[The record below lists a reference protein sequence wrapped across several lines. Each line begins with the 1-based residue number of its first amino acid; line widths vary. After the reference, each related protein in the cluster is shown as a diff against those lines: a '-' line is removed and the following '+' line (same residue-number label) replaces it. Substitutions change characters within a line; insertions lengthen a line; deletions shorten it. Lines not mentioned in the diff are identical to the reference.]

1 MKIYFA
7 YIRVSTVKQ
16 DQHGSSLQEQQS
28 AIEAYAARHGL
39 RIARWF
45 EETETAAKQGRR
57 QFTQLTNLL
66 RKGKAAGVII
76 HKIDRSAR
84 NLKDWAGLGELIDAG
99 VEVLF
104 AHEGLDMQTR
114 GGRLAADIQAVVAA
128 DFIRNLRDEVRKG
141 FYGRLKQ
148 GFYPL
153 PAPRGYLN
161 RGKAKAK
168 AICPIDGPLV
178 RQAFELYATG
188 NYSLELLR
196 HELFALGLCGHSG
209 RPLGFEAL
217 SLLLH
222 NPFYMGMMRIR
233 ATGEMFEGN
242 HTPLVTKRLFDRVQG
257 ILDGRH
263 YPRLQKHRFLFRR
276 LLSCAQCGRA
286 LSGER
291 QKGHAYY
298 RCHDRGCRGV
308 SVGEEKI
315 IEKVADDLKT
325 LSFDERDVGDIRDLF
340 QHHIAFEDGQADERR
355 AHVER
360 DLALLEQ
367 RITRLTDLLIDG
379 TIDKSTFDDRKSD
392 LILKRRALRDR
403 LENGTYVTYW
413 KGVAER
419 FELANTAYLGFQT
432 GNDDEKR
439 EMVQLICSNLII
451 QSKELV
457 LPMHFPFD
465 EFRKWSISTYGAPYQ
480 GAVRT
485 FGISAGGRNRSRG
498 GRIGILF
505 DCIGALCHDAGPY
518 PEIRPLR
525 PQSPPATVHHRPDR

>member
-1 MKIYFA
+1 MKSYFA

-16 DQHGSSLQEQQS
+16 GEHGSSLQEQKS
-28 AIEAYAARHGL
+28 AIEAYAARHDL
-39 RIARWF
+39 RIVQWF

-57 QFTQLTNLL
+57 QFTLLTNLL

-153 PAPRGYLN
+153 PAPRGYLD
-161 RGKAKAK
+161 RGKATAK
-168 AICPIDGPLV
+168 EICPITGSLV

-196 HELFALGLCGHSG
+196 HELFARGLYGSSG
-209 RPLGFEAL
+209 KPLSVEAL

-222 NPFYMGMMRIR
+222 NPFYIGMMRIR
-233 ATGEMFEGN
+233 TTGEIFEGN
-242 HTPLVTKRLFDRVQG
+242 HTPLVTKRLFDRVEA
-257 ILDGRH
+257 ILEGRQ
-263 YPRLQKHRFLFRR
+263 YPRVQKHLFLFRR
-276 LLSCAQCGRA
+276 LLKCAQCGRT

-308 SVGEEKI
+308 SVGEEKV
-315 IEKVADDLKT
+315 IEKVVDDLQT
-325 LSFDERDVGDIRDLF
+325 LTFDERDLGDIRDLF
-340 QHHIAFEDGQADERR
+340 QHHIALEDGQADERR
-355 AHVER
+355 PHVER

-379 TIDKSTFDDRKSD
+379 TIDKATFDDRKSD

-403 LENGTYVTYW
+403 LENGTNVTYW
-413 KGVAER
+413 ESVAER

-439 EMVQLICSNLII
+439 EMVKLVCSNLLI
-451 QSKELV
+451 QSKEPV
-457 LPMHFPFD
+457 LSMYFPFD
-465 EFRKWSISTYGAPYQ
+465 EIRKWSISTYGGPYQ

-485 FGISAGGRNRSRG
+485 LAKKSSVKKLLISLA
-498 GRIGILF
+498 
-505 DCIGALCHDAGPY
+505 
-518 PEIRPLR
+518 
-525 PQSPPATVHHRPDR
+525 QHHCASK